1 MATDAPLLTIDLH
14 LSRALDSARQ
24 VSFDWRIPEDVL
36 YLSGELS
43 ESFRGVLIT
52 PASTWHSRDL
62 FALVCEEDRDPFLN
76 GLHQMLRGSDGGT
89 PLVVHAAALR
99 LRDHLDG
106 WRWVEIHAQ
115 VVERDAVGRA
125 LRAVGTL
132 SDINARKQDERRIG
146 RLRDL
151 YEALSQTNKAIVR
164 MGEPQQLFEEIC
176 RIAIEYGRFH
186 LAWIGLIDDQTLRV
200 NPVARTGQSIAAL
213 DAAVF
218 SVDPSIPEGR
228 GGIGTAIRND
238 RPSVFNDFFSSPSL
252 QPWHDR
258 AKESGFRSFATF
270 PFKSDGRIV
279 GTLSLYSTDRDFFD
293 PSLIAL
299 LTEMASDI
307 SFALDHHGRE
317 KAREKAEAALAR
329 SEHLKSAIVAAA
341 LDCIVTIDQDGR
353 IVDFNAAAENTFGHH
368 SADVIGRVMS
378 EIIVPPAM
386 RMRHDEGMEAYVK
399 TGESKILNR
408 RIELEAMHA
417 DGHLFPIELTVM
429 PATVDGRQ
437 IFTAFM
443 RDISERKRSEQLQ
456 TMQNR
461 ILGQVATGAPLNE
474 IMRELR
480 SFIEQQAG
488 PARCSAMLLEEG
500 ASMLHAAA
508 IDSLPDG
515 YRTLFEQV
523 AIGAAGRTC
532 GVAAARGKLVETADI
547 ACDPLWAEAREVAA
561 ANDICAVS
569 CWPIPG
575 KQRMVLGTL
584 SVHFKQVGLKSK
596 QHRQLMDLA
605 TNLARIAIESRE
617 SEERIRFLAHYDG
630 LTALPNRFL
639 FKEFLEHALL
649 AARRSSTRFAVF
661 FVDLD
666 RFKNINDTFGHDA
679 GDRVLRE
686 IATRLSAALRESDIV
701 ARMGGDEF
709 YVLIEH
715 LPETAYAAEVAQK
728 LLNEASRPFYVDGQ
742 ECQLTASIG
751 IVVCP
756 DDGAD
761 SQTLLKNSDIAMYRA
776 KALGKNGYQFY
787 AASDDMHSIER
798 IGLESRLRRAI
809 EQQEFVLHYQPKLD
823 LMSGDI
829 TGLEALVRW
838 QHPEHGLLAPAHFIG
853 MAEETGLIVPL
864 GKAILDMASQDS
876 ARLQNL
882 FPQPVRIA
890 VNLSARQLDDPRF
903 LDDMRRLIDAP
914 RTHPLPLDLEITESM
929 IMPSPEKAVHILTA
943 LQAMGIR
950 LVIDDFGT
958 GYSSLAYL
966 KRFPV
971 HGLKIDR
978 SFVQDIPDDVNDTAI
993 TQAVIAMGH
1002 SLGMRVVAEGV
1013 ETQAQMDAL
1022 RRFGCD
1028 ELQGYFFCR
1037 PIPLD
1042 DVIALLRT
1050 RLAES

>member
-1 MATDAPLLTIDLH
+1 LGTAAPLLTIDLH
-14 LSRALDSARQ
+14 LSRALESARQ

-43 ESFRGVLIT
+43 ESFRGVLIS

-62 FALVCEEDRDPFLN
+62 FALVSEQDRETFLAQ
-76 GLHQMLRGSDGGT
+76 LHQMLRGGGAGAA
-89 PLVVHAAALR
+89 PRVVHAAAVR

-115 VVERDAVGRA
+115 VVERDAAGRA
-125 LRAVGTL
+125 LRTVGTL
-132 SDINARKQDERRIG
+132 SDINERKQDERRIG

-164 MGEPQQLFEEIC
+164 MAEPQTLFEEIC
-176 RIAIEYGRFH
+176 RIAIEHGHFH
-186 LAWIGLIDDQTLRV
+186 LAWIGLIDELTLRV
-200 NPVARTGQSIAAL
+200 NPVARAGLSIASL
-213 DAAVF
+213 DSAVF

-238 RPSVFNDFFSSPSL
+238 RPSVFNDFFNSPSL

-258 AKESGFRSFATF
+258 AKASGFRSFATF
-270 PFKSDGRIV
+270 PFKSNGRII
-279 GTLSLYSTDRDFFD
+279 GTLSLYSAEREYFD
-293 PSLIAL
+293 PSLIGL
-299 LTEMASDI
+299 LTEMAGDI

-317 KAREKAEAALAR
+317 MARDKAEAALAR
-329 SEHLKSAIVAAA
+329 SEHLKSAILAAA
-341 LDCIVTIDQDGR
+341 LDCIVTIDQEGR
-353 IVDFNAAAENTFGHH
+353 ILDFNAAAESTFGHR

-378 EIIVPPAM
+378 EVMVPPAM
-386 RMRHDEGMEAYVK
+386 RAHHDEGMATYLR

-417 DGHLFPIELTVM
+417 DGHLFPVELTVM
-429 PATVDGRQ
+429 PAAADGRQ
-437 IFTAFM
+437 IFTAFI

-456 TMQNR
+456 AMQNR
-461 ILGQVATGAPLNE
+461 ILGMVATGAPLDQ
-474 IMRELR
+474 ILRELCA
-480 SFIEQQAG
+480 FVEQQAA
-488 PARCSAMLLEEG
+488 PARCAALLLDEG
-500 ASMLHAAA
+500 ASMLRA
-508 IDSLPDG
+508 IAVDSLPEG
-515 YRTLFEQV
+515 YQDLFQQV

-532 GVAAARGKLVETADI
+532 GMAAARGEMVETGEI
-547 ACDPLWAEAREVAA
+547 ATDPLWAEAADIAA
-561 ANDICAVS
+561 ATGIRAIA

-584 SVHFKQVGLKSK
+584 SLHLRQPGAPGKT
-596 QHRQLMDLA
+596 HRQLMEMA

-639 FKEFLEHALL
+639 FKEFLDHALL
-649 AARRSSTRFAVF
+649 ASRRSRSRFAVF

-679 GDRVLRE
+679 GDLVLQE
-686 IATRLSAALRESDIV
+686 FASRLSAALRESDIV

-715 LPETAYAAEVAQK
+715 LPETGYAAEVAQK
-728 LLNEASRPFYVDGQ
+728 LLTEAARPFHVDGQ

-756 DDGAD
+756 DDGTD

-787 AASDDMHSIER
+787 AASDDQHSVER

-809 EQQEFVLHYQPKLD
+809 EQREFILHYQPKLD
-823 LMSGDI
+823 LAAGTI

-864 GKAILDMASQDS
+864 GKAILEIASRDS
-876 ARLQNL
+876 ARLRGL

-890 VNLSARQLDDPRF
+890 VNLSARQIDDARF

-914 RTHPLPLDLEITESM
+914 RSELLPLDLEITESM
-929 IMPSPEKAVHILTA
+929 IMPSPEKAVRILTE

-971 HGLKIDR
+971 HSLKIDR
-978 SFVQDIPDDVNDTAI
+978 SFVQDIPGDVNDTAI

-1002 SLGMRVVAEGV
+1002 SLGMRVIAEGV

-1022 RRFGCD
+1022 RQFGCD

-1037 PIPLD
+1037 PAPLD
-1042 DVIALLRT
+1042 ELIDLLRT
-1050 RLAES
+1050 RLV